1 MAFRGCRLGFLA
13 SGRIPKPNA
22 ERRPGESAKAFH
34 AFCHY
39 RDLPVFS
46 RSIDAAWAEHVREC
60 LKHQTSTKQAPGNWK
75 SWSAANDWPARAAD
89 HDDDLSRR
97 RRERRAT
104 ELERA
109 QDDIAAVARSQL
121 ARVAERL
128 RDMESAEL
136 STSVLHS
143 WLKAASEILLR
154 VLGGDDKR
162 VVEVQGEVDFLVYVR
177 NRAEAEGID
186 PDAAVAEAERMLA
199 GIIESAADAD

>member
-1 MAFRGCRLGFLA
+1 MDGRRRRDHAGGSWSAAPGVIEKVTPSLDAMTRHQRQVPNLKGHLNNWPLGWRFGGCRLGFMV

-89 HDDDLSRR
+89 HDDDLSRL
-97 RRERRAT
+97 RRERRAA

-109 QDDIAAVARSQL
+109 QDEIADLAPRWPRPRGGTPARH
-121 ARVAERL
+121 AER
-128 RDMESAEL
+128 
-136 STSVLHS
+136 
-143 WLKAASEILLR
+143 
-154 VLGGDDKR
+154 
-162 VVEVQGEVDFLVYVR
+162 
-177 NRAEAEGID
+177 
-186 PDAAVAEAERMLA
+186 
-199 GIIESAADAD
+199 

>member
-1 MAFRGCRLGFLA
+1 MAG
-13 SGRIPKPNA
+13 GRIPKPNA

-34 AFCHY
+34 SFCHY

-89 HDDDLSRR
+89 HDDDLSRL
-97 RRERRAT
+97 RRERRAA

-109 QDDIAAVARSQL
+109 QDEIADLARAGL
-121 ARVAERL
+121 DRVAERL
-128 RDMESAEL
+128 RDMQSDEL
-136 STSVLHS
+136 PLSCLPS
-143 WLKAASEILLR
+143 WLKVCSEILLR

-162 VVEVQGEVDFLVYVR
+162 VVEVQGEVDFLVYIR
-177 NRAEAEGID
+177 NRAEADGID
-186 PDAAVAEAERMLA
+186 PDAAVAEAERML
-199 GIIESAADAD
+199 GEIMDNADAEDQAAPDPD